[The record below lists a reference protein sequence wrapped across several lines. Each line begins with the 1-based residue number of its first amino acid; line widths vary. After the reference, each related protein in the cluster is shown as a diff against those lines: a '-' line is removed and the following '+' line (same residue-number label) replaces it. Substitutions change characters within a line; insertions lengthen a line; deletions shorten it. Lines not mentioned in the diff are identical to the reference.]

1 MVTIPDLAQSSVNEA
16 LKETLKYVEDTR
28 TRERDYLMDWYE
40 GTNIDQYVSDYFKPE
55 TLAQVPVLS
64 QNITRRVCA
73 VRSMTYKRPPRMRV
87 SESYLESIDIGSLN
101 ANRRLLER
109 LTFLL
114 GTMAIRSRWNEFTE
128 KLEYETLSHY
138 TPIFLAGDSRDKPI
152 GICYPI
158 EYQGNARINTPV
170 HAVWTESRPGYQ
182 GEHYLID
189 EHGQKISVNDQDI
202 NPYGV
207 LPVTFCNRYQ
217 PIRDYHSVANAID
230 VAQVDLAVNVAQV
243 ELQLAIRYSALG
255 IKYITGVDDASRIE
269 IGTDKVLYLPEGAD
283 FGVTNSGG
291 SLQEII
297 DSTRFLVESTLNNNH
312 IRAKYARDD
321 AGNAPSAS
329 SLSILEMEARDI
341 TTGEKED
348 TWRPWEQKRY
358 KVDKAILEVESGLR
372 LPDEYSVDFLEP
384 NYALTPDTEIA
395 LWTWRFDQGL
405 ATKQDY
411 FDYMNPDASPE
422 QKEEFQRQ
430 QQESAPQ
437 EEAPQNRLLARLEG

>member
-1 MVTIPDLAQSSVNEA
+1 MVTIPDLAQSTVNEA
-16 LKETLKYVEDTR
+16 LKDSLKYIEDQR
-28 TRERDYLMDWYE
+28 VRERDYLMDWYE
-40 GTNIDQYVSDYFKPE
+40 GTNIDQYVADYFRPE
-55 TLAQVPVLS
+55 TLRQVPILN

-87 SESYLESIDIGSLN
+87 SDSYLNLLDLESLN
-101 ANRRLLER
+101 SNRRLLER

-114 GTMAIRSRWNEFTE
+114 GTMAIRSKWNEVTG
-128 KLEYETLSHY
+128 KIEYETLSHF

-189 EHGQKISVNDQDI
+189 EQGHKVSVNEQDI
-202 NPYGV
+202 NPYDV

-217 PIRDYHSVANAID
+217 PIRDYHSVANAMD
-230 VAQVDLAVNVAQV
+230 VAQCDLALNVANV
-243 ELQLAIRYSALG
+243 ELQLAIRYSAMG
-255 IKYITGVDDASRIE
+255 IKYISGVDDASRIT
-269 IGTDKVLYLPEGAD
+269 IGTDQVLYLPEGANFD
-283 FGVTNSGG
+283 VTNSGG
-291 SLQEII
+291 SLQDIV
-297 DSTRFLVESTLNNNH
+297 DATRFLVESTLNNNH

-329 SLSILEMEARDI
+329 SLSILEMEMRDI
-341 TTGEKED
+341 ATGEKED
-348 TWRPWEQKRY
+348 TWRPWEKKRY
-358 KVDKAILEVESGLR
+358 AIDRRILEVEANTR
-372 LPDEYSVDFLEP
+372 LPEDYSVDFLEP

-395 LWTWRFDQGL
+395 LWSWRFSQGL

-422 QKEEFQRQ
+422 QRAEFQQ
-430 QQESAPQ
+430 QQEQNQA
-437 EEAPQNRLLARLEG
+437 EEEPQNRLLARLES